1 MLKIPPPPA
10 ESQPKGFCFHILSD
24 SLLDSTLK
32 KLSKLEQELSLTF
45 PCKIFTYFLSN
56 AEFKECPQWSNHTNH
71 LAYFRIKLASV
82 LPYEIKRCLYLDID
96 MLVLKDLRELFAL
109 PLGDNIAGVVLDCS
123 NPYKE
128 KRLKARDST
137 QEDFI
142 FPFRKEYF
150 NSGFMLINLTKWR
163 ELQIEYK
170 CMKFLQTYI
179 PQVGDQ
185 DILNAVIGN
194 KTLKLPP
201 KWNFFIN
208 HFNAKRL
215 GRVDDFC
222 ADESKNC
229 LYGYTSQEYQ
239 KSLKDI
245 RIIHFTFLGAKTWE
259 NECKLLDS
267 AYLPLKY
274 PYYEDW
280 WQVALQTPI
289 FKEELANL
297 HQQLKEKEM
306 QDYAKALGNKLTA
319 RDRFIQQSFK
329 ICDDKMKEL
338 DSTIKEI
345 NQELQNQ
352 KLIFGAKKRIQ
363 NHLSFKIGLALQTK
377 SAFKRLL
384 LPFTLLMIF
393 IRHKRELNFYQKII
407 NINPN
412 LKLPPLEEY
421 CDLNEA
427 LECKKQY
434 TYQLGEKFLNFFKKM
449 QNLT

>member
-1 MLKIPPPPA
+1 
-10 ESQPKGFCFHILSD
+10 
-24 SLLDSTLK
+24 
-32 KLSKLEQELSLTF
+32 
-45 PCKIFTYFLSN
+45 
-56 AEFKECPQWSNHTNH
+56 
-71 LAYFRIKLASV
+71 
-82 LPYEIKRCLYLDID
+82 
-96 MLVLKDLRELFAL
+96 
-109 PLGDNIAGVVLDCS
+109 
-123 NPYKE
+123 
-128 KRLKARDST
+128 
-137 QEDFI
+137 
-142 FPFRKEYF
+142 
-150 NSGFMLINLTKWR
+150 MLINLTKWK
-163 ELQIEYK
+163 ELQIERK
-170 CMKFLQTYI
+170 CMSFLQIYI
-179 PQVGDQ
+179 TQVGDQ

-194 KTLKLPP
+194 QTLKLPP
-201 KWNFFIN
+201 KWIFFIN

-239 KSLKDI
+239 ESLKDI
-245 RIIHFTFLGAKTWE
+245 HIIHFTFLGAKTWE

-297 HQQLKEKEM
+297 HKRLKEKEM
-306 QDYAKALGNKLTA
+306 QDYAKALGNKLIV
-319 RDRFIQQSFK
+319 RDISLQQSFK

-345 NQELQNQ
+345 DQELQNQ
-352 KLIFGAKKRIQ
+352 KLIFGAKECIQ

-377 SAFKRLL
+377 NIFKTLL

-393 IRHKRELNFYQKII
+393 IRHKRELSFYRKII

-412 LKLPPLEEY
+412 LKLPLLEEY

-427 LECKKQY
+427 LECKKQH

-449 QNLT
+449 